1 MIFDCI
7 ADRDLCIADPFRWRN
22 DWNEIMGALD
32 VEIEA
37 AKSKM
42 KLDLF
47 SIARWLSVA
56 YRVENRARIMI
67 LPALEPGQVVT

>member
-1 MIFDCI
+1 
-7 ADRDLCIADPFRWRN
+7 
-22 DWNEIMGALD
+22 MGALD